1 MTEKNPLIYT
11 NSIDCSFSEFEFR
24 FGFNVESQTEEGRE
38 KYCVA
43 DIHMSP
49 QLARAFLDLLQKSI
63 AQYDERTSTNK

>member
-24 FGFNVESQTEEGRE
+24 FGFNVESQTE